1 MQQDLISTSREFLLD
16 TKYPSVAATREA
28 FRRQEGACR
37 AFHEALGVQEGARGC
52 TTHAFDESRDIAS
65 AGWHVQID
73 GERGRAVKMILARAR
88 ARSNVNYVYN

>member
-37 AFHEALGVQEGARGC
+37 AFHEALGVQEGARH
-52 TTHAFDESRDIAS
+52 THSTRAATSRRLADTFRLM
-65 AGWHVQID
+65 GKG
-73 GERGRAVKMILARAR
+73 GEPLK
-88 ARSNVNYVYN
+88 